1 MGSSAQDPSDAPI
14 LPVDLHASAG
24 RAVTAMADLGH
35 KALRST
41 DLDVLL
47 AEAVRTVVEVVGVP
61 RASILEAHPGGGYL
75 RVRAS
80 SPSSGGRTPVGWS
93 LPIEPGTRVHEALR
107 TGTTVVVEDLTTAP
121 GQLAAW
127 LVAAGLRTA
136 VVVPLSSR
144 GQVIGCLF
152 ASGYEGQVPSQPAV
166 TVLQGIANIVAA
178 AFERDRAD
186 RELQH
191 LAIHDQLTGLP
202 NRALFTD
209 RLERALTRRSRRGG
223 RVGLL
228 FADLDRFKQ
237 VNDSLGHAA
246 GDRLLEAVANRMHS
260 AVRAA
265 DTVARL
271 SGDEFA
277 VLCEDLAGV
286 DDAVALAERLRRAL
300 AAPFALD
307 GHDVT
312 VTASIGIAVAGDDDT
327 PDSLLRHADQ
337 AMYEAKD
344 SGRGRTVV
352 FSERLATS
360 ADRRRSTVEAL
371 RGPGAVDQLVLHY
384 QTVHDLRSG
393 TVAVVEALL
402 RWRHPE
408 RGLLA
413 PAEFLALAEETGA
426 LVDLGRWVLDRACRD
441 AAGWPAGC
449 RAVAVN
455 LSPRQLAWPG
465 LVAAVSDALDASGLA
480 PPQLWLEVTEAA
492 VMQHVDDSARTLGA
506 LADLGVRIALDDYG
520 SGASSLA
527 VLRRLPLHCLKVD
540 RAFVAGAGPG
550 LADRSAVAA
559 IAGLARG
566 LGVLVVGEGVET
578 PQQAAELRE
587 LGGDL
592 GQGFYWAPPVTGDA
606 LGAAGSTAG

>member
-1 MGSSAQDPSDAPI
+1 
-14 LPVDLHASAG
+14 
-24 RAVTAMADLGH
+24 
-35 KALRST
+35 
-41 DLDVLL
+41 
-47 AEAVRTVVEVVGVP
+47 
-61 RASILEAHPGGGYL
+61 
-75 RVRAS
+75 
-80 SPSSGGRTPVGWS
+80 
-93 LPIEPGTRVHEALR
+93 
-107 TGTTVVVEDLTTAP
+107 
-121 GQLAAW
+121 
-127 LVAAGLRTA
+127 
-136 VVVPLSSR
+136 
-144 GQVIGCLF
+144 
-152 ASGYEGQVPSQPAV
+152 
-166 TVLQGIANIVAA
+166 
-178 AFERDRAD
+178 
-186 RELQH
+186 
-191 LAIHDQLTGLP
+191 
-202 NRALFTD
+202 
-209 RLERALTRRSRRGG
+209 
-223 RVGLL
+223 
-228 FADLDRFKQ
+228 
-237 VNDSLGHAA
+237 
-246 GDRLLEAVANRMHS
+246 
-260 AVRAA
+260 
-265 DTVARL
+265 
-271 SGDEFA
+271 
-277 VLCEDLAGV
+277 
-286 DDAVALAERLRRAL
+286 
-300 AAPFALD
+300 
-307 GHDVT
+307 
-312 VTASIGIAVAGDDDT
+312 
-327 PDSLLRHADQ
+327 
-337 AMYEAKD
+337 
-344 SGRGRTVV
+344 
-352 FSERLATS
+352 
-360 ADRRRSTVEAL
+360 
-371 RGPGAVDQLVLHY
+371 LVLHY

-480 PPQLWLEVTEAA
+480 PPRLWLEVTEAA
-492 VMQHVDDSARTLGA
+492 VMQHVDDSARTRGA

-592 GQGFYWAPPVTGDA
+592 GQGFYW
-606 LGAAGSTAG
+606 